1 MHFPSDPWQPGPIY
15 FKTPQKCGIFGV
27 HCESIP
33 MQINYLIDE
42 SAVTGKGA
50 NEVISMLHHFFET
63 HGMGEA
69 HCHLHADNCVGQ
81 NENNTVIQVL

>member
-42 SAVTGKGA
+42 V
-50 NEVISMLHHFFET
+50 VISMLLHFFET
-63 HGMGEA
+63 HGLGEV

-81 NENNTVIQVL
+81 NKDNTVIQVL